1 MWYIQKD
8 LILHLQVLKKNH
20 LTVVQA
26 VQAAQ
31 VQVVQVHQRKI
42 VQAVVKLAIVR
53 AICKRA
59 WDKSKKHFCLIL

>member
-20 LTVVQA
+20 LTVVRA

-31 VQVVQVHQRKI
+31 VQVVQVHQRKT

-53 AICKRA
+53 AICKRV

>member
-20 LTVVQA
+20 LKV

-31 VQVVQVHQRKI
+31 VQAVQVPQRKT
-42 VQAVVKLAIVR
+42 VQAVVKVAIVR
-53 AICKRA
+53 AICK
-59 WDKSKKHFCLIL
+59 S